1 MDRGAEVN
9 PRQYQA
15 SALIKIEEYALANPA
30 GKLLVVS
37 PPGAG
42 KTLMEAESFRILA
55 ANHGRRALAWAHRR
69 ELAFQSYDH
78 LIKCGVPREMMGIVV
93 TGDAGHEGDKASG
106 YARRVAPLAPIQV
119 ATIGMLQ
126 GRDIHA
132 DVVGSDEAHMDAAPG
147 RRKLRERYPNALHL
161 GFTATPCRLDGH
173 PLDKEY
179 DTLLEVSSVTELI
192 ALGFL
197 AEPRVFTVP
206 KELLPDLAKVK
217 RRGGDFDLG
226 EASKA
231 ANRKPIIGG
240 IVEHWIRHAEN
251 RSTVAFGVT
260 REHSRHIV
268 RAFNASGIKAEH
280 LDGEATPKERASVL
294 ARSKAGVT
302 KVVSCCDLLSTGWD
316 APWIKCVIL
325 ARPTESLA
333 LHIQQAWRCGRPFQG
348 MTPIVLDHAGN
359 CVRAGLGLPQEERNW
374 RELWASGK
382 PVGKGKAP
390 SAKACEACG
399 AICALGSTVCACG
412 AVFAISAPSP
422 LAPEKAGALKE
433 IVVSQE
439 TKDQAWATI
448 LKVAADVGAD
458 EAWARK
464 VYQSRFKDS
473 ADRS

>member
-1 MDRGAEVN
+1 MI
-9 PRQYQA
+9 PRQYQDR
-15 SALIKIEEYALANPA
+15 ALNQIIDYALEHPS
-30 GKLLVVS
+30 GKLLIVA

-42 KTLMEAESFRILA
+42 KTLLEAMSFKLLA
-55 ANHGRRALAWAHRR
+55 VTHGFSALAWAHRR
-69 ELAFQSYDH
+69 ELAFQTYDH
-78 LIKCGVPREMMGIVV
+78 LIECGVPREMMGIVV
-93 TGDAGHEGDKASG
+93 SGDPGHEGGRESG
-106 YARRVAPLAPIQV
+106 HKRRAAPLAPIQV

-126 GRDIHA
+126 SRDIPA

-147 RRKLRERYPNALHL
+147 RRKLREQYPNALHL

-179 DTLLEVSSVTELI
+179 DTLLEVSSTTELI

-240 IVEHWIRHAEN
+240 IVEHWIRHAEG
-251 RSTVAFGVT
+251 RSTVAFGIT

-268 RAFNASGIKAEH
+268 RAFNWAGIKAEH
-280 LDGEATPKERASVL
+280 LDGEATPKERAAVL

-302 KVVSCCDLLSTGWD
+302 KIVSCCDLLSTGWD

-333 LHIQQAWRCGRPFQG
+333 LHIQQAWRCGRPYQG

-382 PVGKGKAP
+382 SVGKGKAP

-399 AICALGSTVCACG
+399 AICAATSKECPQCKTPFPVAD
-412 AVFAISAPSP
+412 VSP
-422 LAPEKAGALKE
+422 LAPEKVGNLKE
-433 IVVSQE
+433 VRVSE
-439 TKDQAWATI
+439 EAKAAAWDTI
-448 LKVAADVGAD
+448 MRVAKDVGAD

-464 VYQSRFKDS
+464 VYDARFGV
-473 ADRS
+473 AA